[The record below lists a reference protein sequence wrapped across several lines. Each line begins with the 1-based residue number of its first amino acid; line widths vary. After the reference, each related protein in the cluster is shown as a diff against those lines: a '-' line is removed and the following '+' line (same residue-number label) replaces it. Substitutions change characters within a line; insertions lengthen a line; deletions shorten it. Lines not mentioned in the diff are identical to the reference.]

1 MYPCQ
6 LVGGFMSSEIGY
18 FDDVVSDPCQTQSN
32 SAKGGIHSLVSKL
45 SVLKMYHVVKKL
57 SNVVF
62 LLHRS

>member
-1 MYPCQ
+1 
-6 LVGGFMSSEIGY
+6 MSSEIGY